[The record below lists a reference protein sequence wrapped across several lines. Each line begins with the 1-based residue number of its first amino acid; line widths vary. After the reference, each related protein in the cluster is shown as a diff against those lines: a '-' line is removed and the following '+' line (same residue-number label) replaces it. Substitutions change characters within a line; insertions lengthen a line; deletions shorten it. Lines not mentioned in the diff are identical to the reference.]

1 MDAVHSESCTQG
13 GIDDS
18 SSVVLD
24 PGRGISRLAA
34 TRCSGLHARR
44 RGDFQGLA
52 YHALRMV
59 HSILLPSSVKPC
71 DPTSRSGGQVGT

>member
-13 GIDDS
+13 GINDS

-24 PGRGISRLAA
+24 PGCGISRLAA

-52 YHALRMV
+52 YHALRNG
-59 HSILLPSSVKPC
+59 
-71 DPTSRSGGQVGT
+71 SRHTAAVSEAMRSDQPVRRTGT